1 MPLARHDSIVKR
13 FFDSNY
19 VSTHMPLARHDA
31 DAGTV
36 VQCDFKFL
44 LTCLLR
50 GMTRWRLS
58 WDARSFVSTH
68 MPLARHDQRFKDEIY
83 FLNVSTHMPLARH
96 DSRTMV
102 MSVM

>member
-1 MPLARHDSIVKR
+1 MPLARHDLNTDEVNANN
-13 FFDSNY
+13 D

-50 GMTRWRLS
+50 GMT
-58 WDARSFVSTH
+58 
-68 MPLARHDQRFKDEIY
+68 LASAKSDIAKTFLLTCLLRGMTRFCYD
-83 FLNVSTHMPLARH
+83 
-96 DSRTMV
+96 
-102 MSVM
+102 